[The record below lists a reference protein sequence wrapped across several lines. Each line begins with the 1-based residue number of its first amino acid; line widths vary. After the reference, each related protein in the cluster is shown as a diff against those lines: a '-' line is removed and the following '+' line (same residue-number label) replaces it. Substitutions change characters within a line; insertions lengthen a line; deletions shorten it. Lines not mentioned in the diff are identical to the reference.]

1 MASNKAIHDF
11 TIKYHNLFSNPQAS
25 ENAVT
30 STFGEDC
37 QALGFDLYTGEDLQN
52 AFPDLDMEDAE
63 KLKEVID
70 SISDAQLLGSAIY
83 SKWWNILRR
92 NFMKEECGFLSL
104 ENRGWFTVALTRLA
118 VLADGENPFVFRGS
132 LKRAR
137 IISNNICDWP
147 EPHLGDEIEQRISI
161 TEGKGIWLTRYR
173 YGGPDDRL
181 QLMRREKI
189 RTEDAVVEDIL
200 DAIAISFEDH
210 VNDFE
215 LDVGSWTIELTDE
228 NGKVTKLN
236 GSLIPNA
243 FDGLSDYIRERL
255 NRDDL
260 FLFDG
265 NPDRVDQIEMTYDRH
280 QEFEVADPADPE
292 QPYATWDY
300 HEELKIDRDTE
311 TIEHFRQI
319 FADCDVRNTYHI
331 SGGVSDFLDS
341 LEPYALSEAEGN
353 PPDVFVDPFR
363 TEKYKIIV
371 TTRLAGP
378 REISGSFDKKGLP
391 KDWPEF
397 SERLLDF
404 LLSYGLGEIFD
415 ERAYSKVR
423 RRAGDLIFCNV
434 VFTDGGKEYCYLS
447 YEDHDVGDLVVV
459 PAGKDDHEAVVRI
472 ESVEYHPAEEAPYPL
487 DKIKIII
494 RKFDREKDMGLI
506 QD

>member
-1 MASNKAIHDF
+1 
-11 TIKYHNLFSNPQAS
+11 
-25 ENAVT
+25 
-30 STFGEDC
+30 
-37 QALGFDLYTGEDLQN
+37 
-52 AFPDLDMEDAE
+52 
-63 KLKEVID
+63 
-70 SISDAQLLGSAIY
+70 
-83 SKWWNILRR
+83 
-92 NFMKEECGFLSL
+92 
-104 ENRGWFTVALTRLA
+104 
-118 VLADGENPFVFRGS
+118 
-132 LKRAR
+132 
-137 IISNNICDWP
+137 
-147 EPHLGDEIEQRISI
+147 
-161 TEGKGIWLTRYR
+161 
-173 YGGPDDRL
+173 
-181 QLMRREKI
+181 MRREKI
-189 RTEDAVVEDIL
+189 RTEDAVLKDIL

-215 LDVGSWTIELTDE
+215 LDVGSWTIELTNE
-228 NGKVTKLN
+228 EGKVTKLK

-265 NPDRVDQIEMTYDRH
+265 NPDRVDLIEMTYDRH

-292 QPYATWDY
+292 QPYAIWDY
-300 HEELKIDRDTE
+300 HEELKISRDTE
-311 TIEHFRQI
+311 TVELYRQI
-319 FADCDVRNTYHI
+319 FSDCDVRNTYHI
-331 SGGVSDFLDS
+331 AGGVSDFLDS

-371 TTRLAGP
+371 TTRRAGT
-378 REISGSFDKKGLP
+378 REISGLFDKKGLP

-397 SERLLDF
+397 SQRLLDF

-415 ERAYSKVR
+415 ERAYGKVC

-447 YEDHDVGDLVVV
+447 HEDHDVGDLVVV

-494 RKFDREKDMGLI
+494 RKFDRERDMELI
-506 QD
+506 QG

>member
-1 MASNKAIHDF
+1 MASNKAIHEF
-11 TIKYHNLFSNPQAS
+11 AIKYHNLFSNPQAS

>member
-1 MASNKAIHDF
+1 MASNKAINDF
-11 TIKYHNLFSNPQAS
+11 AIKYHDLFSDPQTTEAD
-25 ENAVT
+25 VT
-30 STFGEDC
+30 STFGEEC
-37 QALGFDLYTGEDLQN
+37 QALGFDLFAGEDLQN
-52 AFPDLDMEDAE
+52 AFPDLDMEDAGE
-63 KLKEVID
+63 LDEIID

-92 NFMKEECGFLSL
+92 NFTKEECGFLSL
-104 ENRGWFTVALTRLA
+104 ENRGWFIVALTRLA
-118 VLADGENPFVFRGS
+118 VIADGESPFVFRGS

-137 IISNNICDWP
+137 IISNNVCDWP
-147 EPHLGDEIEQRISI
+147 EPHTGDEIEQRISI
-161 TEGKGIWLTRYR
+161 TDGKGIWLTRYR

-189 RTEDAVVEDIL
+189 RTEDAVVKDIL

-228 NGKVTKLN
+228 EGKVTKLS

-243 FDGLSDYIRERL
+243 FNGLSDYIRERL

-265 NPDRVDQIEMTYDRH
+265 NPDRVDQIEMTYDH
-280 QEFEVADPADPE
+280 HLEFEVADPADP

-300 HEELKIDRDTE
+300 HEELMINRDTE

-371 TTRLAGP
+371 TTRRAGP

-397 SERLLDF
+397 SEHLLDF

-447 YEDHDVGDLVVV
+447 HEDHDVGDLVIV
-459 PAGKDDHEAVVRI
+459 PAGKDDHEAVVRV

-494 RKFDREKDMGLI
+494 RKFDRERDMGLI